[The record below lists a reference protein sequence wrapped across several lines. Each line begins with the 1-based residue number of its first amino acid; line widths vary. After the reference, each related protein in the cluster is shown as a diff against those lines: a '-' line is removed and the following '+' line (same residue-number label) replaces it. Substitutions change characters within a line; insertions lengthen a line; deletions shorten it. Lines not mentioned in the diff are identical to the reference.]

1 MAPMNLSPELLAAL
15 RSAGLTIEAHRDVSH
30 ARMWFTVRVQ
40 DGYQVGDLGPYS
52 TDEQALVAGV
62 QLLSNLLAASEA
74 NTRAARKARRQ

>member
-1 MAPMNLSPELLAAL
+1 MILSAELLAAL
-15 RSAGLTIEAHRDVSH
+15 RSAGLTIEAHRDLSH
-30 ARMWFTVRVQ
+30 SQTWFTVRVR

-74 NTRAARKARRQ
+74 STRAARKVRRQ